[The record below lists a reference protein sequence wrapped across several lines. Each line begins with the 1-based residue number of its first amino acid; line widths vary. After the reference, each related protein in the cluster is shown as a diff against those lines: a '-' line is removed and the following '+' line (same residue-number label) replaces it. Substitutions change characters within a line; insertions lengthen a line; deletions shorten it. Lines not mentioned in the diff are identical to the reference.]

1 MAETTSTPTGEAGE
15 QLRLDSG
22 PGRWVL
28 LSTVLGSGVAAL
40 DATIVN
46 VALRR
51 IGEDLGA
58 GLSGLQWIVNG
69 YTLTLA
75 ALILLGGSLGDRFGR
90 RRVFVIG
97 VIWFAVA
104 SVLCGLA
111 PSTPTLV
118 AARALQGVG
127 GALLAPGSLAIIQAS
142 FVPCDRAAAIGAWS
156 GLGGIAVAIGPFL
169 GGYLVGVADWGWRLA
184 FLINIPM
191 AVLVVAVALRHVP
204 ESRDPTV
211 TGRLDYLGA
220 ALGALGLA
228 GVTFGLTRGGEAGF
242 GPEALAAIGL
252 GVAAFAG
259 FVVAER
265 RLASPMLPL
274 EVFSSRQFTAA
285 NLVTLVIYGAF
296 GTALFLLALQLQTV
310 IGYTPLQAGTALLP
324 VTIVMLLL
332 SARGG
337 RLAQRIGPRVPMAV
351 GPIVVGIGLALV
363 GVRAGQG
370 ASYLV
375 DVLPGVVTFALGLS
389 LTVAPLTATVLAAA
403 DPRHAGV
410 ASGVNNAVARA
421 AGLLGVAIIPVLAGL
436 SGDVYGDPVAFG
448 AGFRTG
454 MLIAAALC
462 VAGGVLAWTTI
473 RNDVLGDEE
482 GADPSR
488 TGVGDHAVTDA
499 HCPVTAPP
507 LRSPAPSATR

>member
-1 MAETTSTPTGEAGE
+1 MADTTSTPTGEADA
-15 QLRLDSG
+15 QLRLASG

-142 FVPCDRAAAIGAWS
+142 FVRSDRAAAIGAWS

-191 AVLVVAVALRHVP
+191 AVLVVVVALRHVP
-204 ESRDPTV
+204 ESHDPTV
-211 TGRLDYLGA
+211 SGRLDYLGA

-228 GVTFGLTRGGEAGF
+228 GVTFGLTRGGETGF
-242 GPEALAAIGL
+242 GPEALAAIGV
-252 GVAAFAG
+252 GVAAFVG
-259 FVVAER
+259 FVIAER
-265 RLASPMLPL
+265 RQASPMLPL
-274 EVFSSRQFTAA
+274 DVFSSRQFTAA

-310 IGYTPLQAGTALLP
+310 VGYTPLQAGTALLP
-324 VTIVMLLL
+324 VTVVMLLL

-337 RLAQRIGPRVPMAV
+337 RLAQRIGPRVPMSL
-351 GPIVVGIGLALV
+351 GPVVVGIGLALV
-363 GVRAGQG
+363 GVSAGQG
-370 ASYLV
+370 ATYLV

-403 DPRHAGV
+403 DARHAGV

-421 AGLLGVAIIPVLAGL
+421 AGLLGVAVIPVLAGL
-436 SGDVYGDPVAFG
+436 SGDVYSDPVAFN

-462 VAGGVLAWTTI
+462 VAGGALAWTTI
-473 RNDVLGDEE
+473 RNDVLS
-482 GADPSR
+482 ADSEPEPGR
-488 TGVGDHAVTDA
+488 ADARGHAVTEA
-499 HCPVTAPP
+499 HCPVSGPP
-507 LRSPAPSATR
+507 LRSPAPASGR

>member
-1 MAETTSTPTGEAGE
+1 MARATPTPTGEADE
-15 QLRLDSG
+15 QLRLASG

-28 LSTVLGSGVAAL
+28 LATVLGSGLAML

-51 IGEDLGA
+51 IGEDLDA

-90 RRVFVIG
+90 RRVFVFG
-97 VIWFAVA
+97 VVWFAVA
-104 SVLCGLA
+104 SVLCGVA
-111 PSTPTLV
+111 PNTPSLV
-118 AARALQGVG
+118 AARMLQGVG
-127 GALLAPGSLAIIQAS
+127 GALLTPGSLAIISAS
-142 FVPCDRAAAIGAWS
+142 FAKSDRPAAIGAWS
-156 GLGGIAVAIGPFL
+156 GLGGIAVAVGPFL

-184 FLINIPM
+184 FLINVPM
-191 AVLVVAVALRHVP
+191 AALVVMVALRHVP
-204 ESRDPTV
+204 ESHDPTV
-211 TGRLDYLGA
+211 SGRLDYAGG
-220 ALGALGLA
+220 ALGAIGLA
-228 GVTFGLTRGGEAGF
+228 GITFGLTRGGEAGF
-242 GPEALAAIGL
+242 GAEALGAIAV
-252 GVAAFAG
+252 GVAAFVA

-265 RLASPMLPL
+265 RERHPMLPL
-274 EVFSSRQFTAA
+274 GIFSSRQFTAA

-310 IGYTPLQAGTALLP
+310 VGYTPLQAGTALLP
-324 VTIVMLLL
+324 VTVVMLLL

-337 RLAQRIGPRVPMAV
+337 RLAQRIGPRLPMAL
-351 GPIVVGIGLALV
+351 GPIVVGAGLALV
-363 GVRAGQG
+363 GVSAGAG
-370 ASYLV
+370 ASYAS
-375 DVLPGVVTFALGLS
+375 DILPGVVTFALGLS

-421 AGLLGVAIIPVLAGL
+421 AGLLGVAVIPVVAGL
-436 SGDVYGDPVAFG
+436 SGDVYGDPAAFG

-462 VAGGVLAWTTI
+462 VAGGVLAWATI
-473 RNDVLGDEE
+473 RNDVLDTDDEQVE
-482 GADPSR
+482 GEPAR
-488 TGVGDHAVTDA
+488 DHAVTDT
-499 HCPVTAPP
+499 HCPVTGPP
-507 LRSPAPSATR
+507 LRSPERAAAS